1 MIHSGAM
8 TLCKF
13 RMLTRWYRG
22 GSSSCSL
29 NNIPLVPKLRLPS
42 LRRQFV
48 GFPRCTCDVV
58 TTFHCF
64 VRSAILLRALSIVCV
79 FLTSLHNLRNS
90 HQVPSGNDASRFDD
104 LGLLDCGALSDFLSR
119 PTTANRFSESSRA
132 LLFVSTFLVLL
143 LVAPAELLNM
153 CRRTF
158 LLRCV
163 FFTRKTFV
171 LNHFVD
177 GHEL

>member
-1 MIHSGAM
+1 MLPKTNDVQKSEWLVLHFPLRSHSCLASGRPLHQLMIHSGAV

-58 TTFHCF
+58 STFHCF
-64 VRSAILLRALSIVCV
+64 VRVGYLIACT
-79 FLTSLHNLRNS
+79 FDSL
-90 HQVPSGNDASRFDD
+90 
-104 LGLLDCGALSDFLSR
+104 CFLS
-119 PTTANRFSESSRA
+119 PVCTTFEILIKCHPEMMLHGLMVSACLTEVPCQTSCPDPPLQTDSTNHHVRCCLSQRFLCCCS
-132 LLFVSTFLVLL
+132 
-143 LVAPAELLNM
+143 
-153 CRRTF
+153 
-158 LLRCV
+158 
-163 FFTRKTFV
+163 
-171 LNHFVD
+171 
-177 GHEL
+177 

>member
-1 MIHSGAM
+1 MLLKTNDVQKSEWLVLHFPLRSHSCLASGRPLHQLMIHSGAM

-104 LGLLDCGALSDFLSR
+104 LGLLD
-119 PTTANRFSESSRA
+119 
-132 LLFVSTFLVLL
+132 
-143 LVAPAELLNM
+143 
-153 CRRTF
+153 
-158 LLRCV
+158 
-163 FFTRKTFV
+163 
-171 LNHFVD
+171 
-177 GHEL
+177 